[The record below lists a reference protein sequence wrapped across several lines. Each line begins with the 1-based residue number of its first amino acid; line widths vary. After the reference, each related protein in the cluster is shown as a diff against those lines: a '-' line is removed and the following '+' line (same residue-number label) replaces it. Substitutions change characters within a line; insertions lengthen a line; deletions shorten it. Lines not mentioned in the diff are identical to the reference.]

1 MDLPRLAVI
10 IPTLNAADRL
20 APCLRALAAT
30 ALRPEVLVVDGG
42 STDDTVAVAASHGIA
57 VVTSPP
63 GRGRQLATGADT
75 SDADWLLF
83 LHADTVLEAGWDRA
97 LAAFITDPARQNDA
111 ATFVFALDDPAPV
124 ARRLERF
131 VGWRTRALALPYGDQ
146 GLAISRRAYR
156 RLGGFRPLPIME
168 DVDFI
173 RRIPA
178 GRLHV
183 LPARAVTSARRYRH
197 GGYVARPLRNLFC
210 QALWRA
216 GLPADMVA
224 RLYR

>member
-10 IPTLNAADRL
+10 IPTLNAADLL
-20 APCLRALAAT
+20 AQCLRALVAT

-42 STDDTVAVAASHGIA
+42 STDDTVAVAASRGIA
-57 VVTSPP
+57 VIASPL
-63 GRGRQLATGADT
+63 GRGRQLAKGADA
-75 SDADWLLF
+75 SDADWLMF

-97 LAAFITDPARQNDA
+97 LAAVITDPARQNDA
-111 ATFVFALDDPAPV
+111 ATFVFALDDPAPA
-124 ARRLERF
+124 ARRLERI
-131 VGWRTRALALPYGDQ
+131 VDWRTRALALPYGDQ
-146 GLAISRRAYR
+146 GLAISRHAYR
-156 RLGGFRPLPIME
+156 RLGGFQPLPVME

-173 RRIPA
+173 RRIPV

-183 LPARAVTSARRYRH
+183 LPVRAVTSARRYRQ